1 MERILEK
8 RYVLEYIRDTLND
21 LKQGRT
27 GVDNARYNHNS
38 DYSSASNIIR
48 FGILSFLEQ
57 NRLGLRNDSPEF
69 LQTMNDEESH
79 INGINGISLS
89 VVGLTDLYPNE
100 DEYDPRRPHSVN
112 FLVSSDIK
120 TDRKAYHFG
129 NEFIAKNSIS
139 PNYFRGIEVRL
150 LKYMQNINKNN
161 TPVDKIVLELIQ
173 KYNYLID
180 IAIAMK
186 ETKLDIPLREM
197 SLEDNAMLDID
208 RLSKTEKLTLK

>member
-129 NEFIAKNSIS
+129 NEFIAILKETALLGMASIMELTFAS
-139 PNYFRGIEVRL
+139 QQIIALTRDYLFNLVCIGIVYLLIVMVITFLLRL
-150 LKYMQNINKNN
+150 L
-161 TPVDKIVLELIQ
+161 E
-173 KYNYLID
+173 
-180 IAIAMK
+180 
-186 ETKLDIPLREM
+186 R
-197 SLEDNAMLDID
+197 
-208 RLSKTEKLTLK
+208 RLSRSER